1 MTPTAT
7 KDKSTPPP
15 GDGVID
21 AGQRGLRADARR
33 NREAVLKA
41 ARELFAE
48 QGRDAQMEDIA
59 RAAGV
64 GVGTVYRHFPTKDD
78 LVAALADERF
88 ARLEEKAS
96 QCLEIDDPW
105 DAFCEFVRYSTQ
117 VQADDRALSEV
128 MGSRPEMM
136 TGAADCSGLWEP
148 ITALVERAQAAGAM
162 RADAGPEDVPALLC
176 GVGSVTHQENTPAG
190 MNWRRLLEIMLDGLR
205 EPGQSELPPLAE
217 DTPRPPASRA

>member
-1 MTPTAT
+1 VTPTAT
-7 KDKSTPPP
+7 KDKSTSATG
-15 GDGVID
+15 GDGLVVTEE
-21 AGQRGLRADARR
+21 RTLRADARR

-48 QGRDAQMEDIA
+48 QGAAAQMEDIA
-59 RAAGV
+59 RAAKV

-88 ARLEEKAS
+88 ARLEERARE
-96 QCLEIDDPW
+96 CLDLDDPW
-105 DAFCEFVRYSTQ
+105 EAFCEFVRYSTE

-136 TGAADCSGLWEP
+136 TGAAEGSGLWEP

-162 RADAGPEDVPALLC
+162 RTDAGPEDVPALMC
-176 GVGSVTHQENTPAG
+176 AVGSVTHQENTPAA

-205 EPGQSELPPLAE
+205 QPGHSELPPLAE
-217 DTPRPPASRA
+217 GTPRPPAS

>member
-1 MTPTAT
+1 VTPTTTDNSTAT
-7 KDKSTPPP
+7 P
-15 GDGVID
+15 V
-21 AGQRGLRADARR
+21 AEERALRADARR
-33 NREAVLKA
+33 NREAVLGA
-41 ARELFAE
+41 ARKLFAE

-59 RAAGV
+59 HAAKV

-78 LVAALADERF
+78 LVEALADERF

-96 QCLEIDDPW
+96 QCLELDDPW
-105 DAFCEFVRYSTQ
+105 EGFCEFVRYSAQ

-136 TGAADCSGLWEP
+136 TGAAEGAGLWEP
-148 ITALVERAQAAGAM
+148 ISALVERAQAAGAM
-162 RADAGPEDVPALLC
+162 RPDAGPEDVPTLMC

-205 EPGQSELPPLAE
+205 QPGHSQLPPLAE
-217 DTPRPPASRA
+217 GTPRPPAEARRR